1 MYILKALKVLLG
13 VELMAALATVAIVAY
28 RHETTLLGVSNIST
42 IVAIAIGL
50 VGTLIL
56 KGAPMGGRLGPVNAD
71 MATSVADNPH
81 GLRRA
86 RYDDYV
92 ASLSY
97 GVILIVGAVIWLLI
111 TVGFYKLMV

>member
-1 MYILKALKVLLG
+1 MYILKALKVLL
-13 VELMAALATVAIVAY
+13 VVQLVAALATVGIVAY
-28 RHETTLLGVSNIST
+28 RHESTILGISNVST
-42 IVAIAIGL
+42 IVAIAIG
-50 VGTLIL
+50 VMGTLIL

-71 MATSVADNPH
+71 MATSVADNPR
-81 GLRRA
+81 GVRLA

-111 TVGFYKLMV
+111 TVGFYKLAV